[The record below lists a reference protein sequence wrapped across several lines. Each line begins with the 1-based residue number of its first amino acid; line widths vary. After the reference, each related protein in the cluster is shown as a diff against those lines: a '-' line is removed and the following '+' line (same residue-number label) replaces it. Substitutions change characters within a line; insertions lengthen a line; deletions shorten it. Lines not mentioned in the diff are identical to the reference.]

1 MERHQIFAYHT
12 DTEESQRLPYRSSLW
27 IDDGGAVGDVSATE
41 DFYTVIQYGDI
52 LEAVG
57 HALTDYSDTMTPK
70 GYVRLSDSGHRMSA
84 YVDFEGLAAEP
95 ESGDVIDLGLQI
107 RAGHTG
113 FHGLQYDVGA
123 RRQVCTNGML
133 AFVSDLHF
141 EQTHQDPL
149 DYGLVRQAVDA
160 IVDGV
165 DVVED
170 RLARATDREFINA
183 DEALLVLLDHGL
195 DAYFDN
201 PVPVLRDSLREE
213 LATGQAQP
221 TLYDTYNAATRGLTH
236 AASLSTARREEGL
249 ERAARLLDAQG
260 DVPEATDLGRQAL
273 DRRVEA
279 YTSGEEVDPYWDAE
293 EETLHAL
300 LAAHDAG
307 GTAG

>member
-1 MERHQIFAYHT
+1 MERHNILASHT
-12 DTEESQRLPYRSSLW
+12 DTGESQRLPYRSSLW

-41 DFYTVIQYGDI
+41 DFYTVIQYGNI

-57 HALTDYSDTMTPK
+57 HALDAYADTITPK

-84 YVDFEGLAAEP
+84 YIDFDGIAAEP
-95 ESGDVIDLGLQI
+95 DAGDVIDLGLQV
-107 RAGHTG
+107 RTGHTG
-113 FHGLQYDVGA
+113 FHGLKYDVGA

-133 AFVSDLHF
+133 AFVADLHF

-149 DYGLVRQAVDA
+149 DYGLARQAVEA

-170 RLARATDREFINA
+170 QLARATDREFINA

-195 DAYFDN
+195 DAYFDD
-201 PVPVLRDSLREE
+201 PVAALRESLREE
-213 LATGQAQP
+213 LETGQAQP
-221 TLYDTYNAATRGLTH
+221 TLYDTYNAATRALTH
-236 AASLSTARREEGL
+236 GASLSTDRREEGL
-249 ERAARLLDAQG
+249 ERAARLLDAEG
-260 DVPEATDLGRQAL
+260 DVPEPTELGRQAL

-279 YTSGEEVDPYWDAE
+279 YTSTDDVDPYWDAE

-300 LAAHDAG
+300 LEAHGTGGAAG
-307 GTAG
+307 

>member
-1 MERHQIFAYHT
+1 MERHQIVATHT

-27 IDDGGAVGDVSATE
+27 IDDGGAVGDVSANE

-57 HALTDYSDTMTPK
+57 HALESYTDTITPK
-70 GYVRLSDSGHRMSA
+70 GYVRLSDSGHKMSA
-84 YVDFEGLAAEP
+84 YIDFDGIAAEP
-95 ESGDVIDLGLQI
+95 ESGDVIDLGLQV

-113 FHGLQYDVGA
+113 FHGLKYDVGA

-149 DYGLVRQAVDA
+149 DYGLASQAVAA

-195 DAYFDN
+195 DAYFDD
-201 PVPVLRDSLREE
+201 PVAVLRESLRAE
-213 LATGQAQP
+213 LKTDQAQP
-221 TLYDTYNAATRGLTH
+221 TLYDTYNAATRALTH
-236 AASLSTARREEGL
+236 GANLSTDRREEGL
-249 ERAARLLDAQG
+249 ERAARLLDTQG
-260 DVPEATDLGRQAL
+260 DVPEPTDLGRQAL
-273 DRRVEA
+273 TLLLWAGRAAERD
-279 YTSGEEVDPYWDAE
+279 DAD
-293 EETLHAL
+293 TITP
-300 LAAHDAG
+300 AHV
-307 GTAG
+307 TQFL